1 MLYVFAFFGTML
13 ILFSAVSTLRD
24 EDWKM
29 ELIPFLVGII
39 LVAPSVFFIEKVD
52 TMLDSYE
59 KLSSTTEIYEIKESS
74 KVSGKGIF
82 YLRID
87 EDSVYTYHY
96 KQEDGGYKYGSI
108 PAKDTV
114 IYEEESCSK
123 PLVKTYSVYTKNN
136 WSTFWTKILFFS
148 SKQDKLISERYEIYV
163 PKGSIISNESIAKT

>member
-1 MLYVFAFFGTML
+1 MLYVFALLGTML
-13 ILFSAVSTLRD
+13 VLFAAVSTLHD

-29 ELIPFLVGII
+29 EFIPFLVGVII
-39 LVAPSVFFIEKVD
+39 VVPSIFFIEKVD

-59 KLSSTTEIYEIKESS
+59 KLTSTTEIYEIKESS

-87 EDSVYTYHY
+87 EDAVYTYHY
-96 KQEDGGYKYGSI
+96 MQEDGGYKYGSV

-114 IYEEESCSK
+114 IYENENSK
-123 PLVKTYSVYTKNN
+123 PMVKTYSTYTKNN
-136 WSTFWTKILFFS
+136 WSTFLTKILFFS

-163 PKGSIISNESIAKT
+163 PKGSIIKESAAET